1 MAWRVLLHKSLMDI
15 IKALNA
21 QRDTLTTAMYSAVYC
36 VGLAV
41 SAVICIAQHSYIP
54 LFVFAVMG
62 VVGASPIPISE
73 D

>member
-1 MAWRVLLHKSLMDI
+1 MEI

-21 QRDTLTTAMYSAVYC
+21 QRNTFTTAMYSAAYC

-41 SAVICIAQHSYIP
+41 SSVICIAQHSFIP
-54 LFVFAVMG
+54 LFVFAALG
-62 VVGASPIPISE
+62 VVGAMAIPISE